1 MKIPNQLLFFCLL
14 SMGTPS
20 ASGQEE
26 IHGWTNKEG
35 RIIDAKFV
43 KGDAETVT
51 IFTNGRDYTVN
62 LSDLRPESLALARKL
77 SAQLASDAN
86 SPDSSAAAPQ
96 ASEAKKGPLPTI
108 RVTEADWGGA
118 SLRDIGKVL
127 NSTAKQLWPH
137 ASQKELDTILV
148 NRSENGP
155 IVLFRRGDKGQYFVN
170 LDTHKTFWSQYAF
183 QFAHEF
189 GHIMCGY
196 KAGSNENQW
205 FEESLCETASL
216 FAMRRMSEDWKTAPP
231 YPHWK
236 SYGPN
241 FRKYAQD
248 RINEHPWP
256 KSTSVAAWY
265 RENAEA
271 LMKNPTDRKKNT
283 TVATQFLPLFEEK
296 PGRWAAVAYLN
307 KRKTNKTRDFTTY
320 LSDWHA
326 SCSSENKAF
335 VAEIAKLFEV
345 KLSKGNQ

>member
-127 NSTAKQLWPH
+127 NSAAKQLWPH
-137 ASQKELDTILV
+137 ASQDRLDTIIV
-148 NRSENGP
+148 DRSLSGP
-155 IVLFRRGDKGQYFVN
+155 IVLYRRGNEKQYLVR
-170 LDTHKTFWSQYAF
+170 LDTHKTLWSQYAF

-216 FAMRRMSEDWKTAPP
+216 FALPRMSEAWETAPP
-231 YPHWK
+231 YPNWK
-236 SYGPN
+236 SYAKHLNSYADLYLGKERARPGGMDFIPWLKKNEKALRLGKRYPN
-241 FRKYAQD
+241 REIYKYASYQLFHLIQKEP
-248 RINEHPWP
+248 RYLGALGYLNLGLRNPAI
-256 KSTSVAAWY
+256 STRQYLAHWKNTLPAAYKPFADQVAATFGY
-265 RENAEA
+265 R
-271 LMKNPTDRKKNT
+271 
-283 TVATQFLPLFEEK
+283 LP
-296 PGRWAAVAYLN
+296 
-307 KRKTNKTRDFTTY
+307 
-320 LSDWHA
+320 
-326 SCSSENKAF
+326 
-335 VAEIAKLFEV
+335 
-345 KLSKGNQ
+345 